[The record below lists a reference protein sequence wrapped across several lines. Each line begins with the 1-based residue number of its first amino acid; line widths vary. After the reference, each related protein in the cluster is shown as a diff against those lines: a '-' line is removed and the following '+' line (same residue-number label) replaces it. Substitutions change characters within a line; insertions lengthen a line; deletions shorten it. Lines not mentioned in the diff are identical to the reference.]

1 MAEVSSRIPVR
12 FILERVGEAEGVL
25 TKISA
30 PLTVEAILRALPL
43 EGRAYPCPGGIYF
56 IIGLRR
62 GEEKSRRRVE
72 AGTIAYWPMSDSI
85 CVFYGDSTP
94 YSPVN
99 IIGRITRNLESFK
112 LLRSGTKVR
121 MEKL

>member
-12 FILERVGEAEGVL
+12 FILEGVGEAEGVL

-85 CVFYGDSTP
+85 CVFHSASTP

-99 IIGRITRNLESFK
+99 IIGRITKNLESFK

>member
-1 MAEVSSRIPVR
+1 MAEASSRIPVR
-12 FILERVGEAEGVL
+12 FILEGVGEAEGVL

-62 GEEKSRRRVE
+62 GEEKSRRGVE

-85 CVFYGDSTP
+85 CVFHSASTP

-99 IIGRITRNLESFK
+99 TIGKITKNLGLFRH
-112 LLRSGTKVR
+112 LGSGVKIRVER
-121 MEKL
+121 L